1 MSSTRYTSCDMFA
14 YANDFS
20 REFISYR
27 IRAKASIYRNFS
39 YAIISR
45 LLCKHIAEFSV
56 GRKIMKL
63 PFPSYKTTFT
73 CDLPMYEVTKK
84 IQDCV
89 ARNQRELKIK
99 KSEFAG
105 GQSFV
110 IETHTGSVS
119 GGYNSLIKAN
129 LKSLT
134 NKKTEISMLF
144 EMKLSVKIMSVLLIS
159 LWLFIIST
167 MVIVSLKNN
176 QPLTFD
182 YFVMPVTLM
191 ALLVFSNIVA
201 LRITSKS
208 KLKIFLKEF
217 GFYPKDKENSP
228 KLEWVK
234 IFGSTKVN

>member
-27 IRAKASIYRNFS
+27 IRAKASIYRNCI

-73 CDLPMYEVTKK
+73 CDLPMYEVNKK

-167 MVIVSLKNN
+167 MVIISLKNN
-176 QPLTFD
+176 QPLSFD

-191 ALLVFSNIVA
+191 VLLVFSNIIA
-201 LRITSKS
+201 LKITSKS

-217 GFYPKDKENSP
+217 GFNPKDKENSP

-234 IFGSTKVN
+234 IFNCKNKS

>member
-1 MSSTRYTSCDMFA
+1 MSLTRYTSCDMFA

-27 IRAKASIYRNFS
+27 IRARRVYIAIAFMQLYRICFS
-39 YAIISR
+39 
-45 LLCKHIAEFSV
+45 KHIAEFSV
-56 GRKIMKL
+56 GRKTMKL

-159 LWLFIIST
+159 LWQWKIVPIFIKLF
-167 MVIVSLKNN
+167 
-176 QPLTFD
+176 
-182 YFVMPVTLM
+182 
-191 ALLVFSNIVA
+191 
-201 LRITSKS
+201 
-208 KLKIFLKEF
+208 
-217 GFYPKDKENSP
+217 
-228 KLEWVK
+228 
-234 IFGSTKVN
+234 

>member
-1 MSSTRYTSCDMFA
+1 
-14 YANDFS
+14 
-20 REFISYR
+20 
-27 IRAKASIYRNFS
+27 
-39 YAIISR
+39 
-45 LLCKHIAEFSV
+45 
-56 GRKIMKL
+56 MKL

-110 IETHTGSVS
+110 IETSTGSVL
-119 GGYNSLIKAN
+119 YKNSFLPIIKVD
-129 LKSLT
+129 LKPIG
-134 NKKTEISMLF
+134 NKTEVSMLF

-176 QPLTFD
+176 QPLSFD

-191 ALLVFSNIVA
+191 VLLVFSNIIA
-201 LRITSKS
+201 LKITSKS
-208 KLKIFLKEF
+208 KLKIFLKEI
-217 GFYPKDKENSP
+217 GFNPKDKVNSP

>member
-1 MSSTRYTSCDMFA
+1 M
-14 YANDFS
+14 
-20 REFISYR
+20 
-27 IRAKASIYRNFS
+27 
-39 YAIISR
+39 IIDIKMHVSAR
-45 LLCKHIAEFSV
+45 
-56 GRKIMKL
+56 RKIMRL
-63 PFPSYKTTFT
+63 PFPSYKVTFV
-73 CDLPMYEVTKK
+73 CDIPMYEATKK

-119 GGYNSLIKAN
+119 GGYNSFIKAN

-134 NKKTEISMLF
+134 NKKTEVSMLF
-144 EMKLSVKIMSVLLIS
+144 EMKLSVKIMSVLLVS

-167 MVIVSLKNN
+167 MVVISLKNN

-191 ALLVFSNIVA
+191 VLLVFSNIVA

-208 KLKIFLKEF
+208 KLKIFLREF
-217 GFYPKDKENSP
+217 GFNPKDKENSP

-234 IFGSTKVN
+234 IFGSKNKH

>member
-1 MSSTRYTSCDMFA
+1 
-14 YANDFS
+14 
-20 REFISYR
+20 
-27 IRAKASIYRNFS
+27 
-39 YAIISR
+39 
-45 LLCKHIAEFSV
+45 
-56 GRKIMKL
+56 MKL

-134 NKKTEISMLF
+134 NRKTEISMLF
-144 EMKLSVKIMSVLLIS
+144 EMKLSVKIMSVLLVS

-167 MVIVSLKNN
+167 MVVVSLKNN

-191 ALLVFSNIVA
+191 VLLVFSNIVA

-208 KLKIFLKEF
+208 KFKVFLEEF
-217 GFYPKDKENSP
+217 GFNPKDNETSP

-234 IFGSTKVN
+234 IFKCKNKSK